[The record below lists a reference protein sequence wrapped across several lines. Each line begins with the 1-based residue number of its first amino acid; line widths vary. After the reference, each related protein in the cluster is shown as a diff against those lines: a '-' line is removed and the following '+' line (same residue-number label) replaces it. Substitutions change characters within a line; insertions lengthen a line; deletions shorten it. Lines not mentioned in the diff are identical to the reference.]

1 MFAKNLESN
10 VAIKVINFYDN
21 QLRNETGTALIET
34 LRKNKNILQIQLKY
48 NRLQIKVLDEI
59 RSLIK
64 QNVDNYKK
72 KYIPNLKKEIK
83 MTYITENDFEVTN
96 NKIQETGINVG
107 NVINYIIN
115 YFNFNYFYRLL
126 L

>member
-10 VAIKVINFYDN
+10 VSLKMMNFFDN
-21 QLRNETGTALIET
+21 QLRNETGTAFIES

-48 NRLQIKVLDEI
+48 NRMQIRVLEEI
-59 RSLIK
+59 RRLLK
-64 QNVDNYKK
+64 QNGDNYKK

-83 MTYITENDFEVTN
+83 MTYITDNDFDITN

-107 NVINYIIN
+107 NVSFCFLIK
-115 YFNFNYFYRLL
+115 
-126 L
+126 